1 MDKFEH
7 ILKDFPG
14 MTPEQQT
21 KLVESLKAMCI
32 CPTCP
37 THTTCAKNAN
47 ELLFCW
53 NGKSFMC
60 IDTEKDC
67 SCPRCPVVPEVG
79 IRHKSFCTRGS
90 EKAQRYERTLWG
102 STLVR

>member
-1 MDKFEH
+1 MDTFEH

-14 MTPEQQT
+14 MTPEQQK
-21 KLVESLKAMCI
+21 KLVDGLKPMCI

-60 IDTEKDC
+60 IDREKGC
-67 SCPRCPVVPEVG
+67 YCPNCPVVPEIG
-79 IRHKSFCTRGS
+79 LRHKNFCTRGS

-102 STLVR
+102 STLAR